1 MMDDQK
7 LMEAVIAEFEALT
20 HIPRP
25 SGHERAVSDYLK
37 KRFGDLGCAV
47 TQDAHN
53 NIVADLPATPGKE
66 HAPLTRECPAR
77 HSPRAH
83 GYGLCRRTRRFV

>member
-53 NIVADLPATPGKE
+53 NIVAEEGRCAADDPAG
-66 HAPLTRECPAR
+66 
-77 HSPRAH
+77 AH